1 MRVIIWSCLFLLTL
15 FSCADDSQERS
26 KNAKPISSIVFTPV
40 EKPVFVADS
49 AYQYIV
55 EQLAF
60 GPRVPGSKS
69 HANAAVYLEKQFK
82 KWNWQTNLQLGSA
95 VTFNGK
101 EIAIKNIV
109 ARFDT
114 TKKSRV
120 LLMAHWDTRPFAD
133 RDEIRKTEAIDG
145 ANDGASGVGVLLEIA
160 RIISSSDLKPNIGI
174 DIVLFDA
181 EDYGQPSGMM
191 SGQTGDTWCLG
202 SQYWA
207 KHLAV
212 DYVRPK
218 YGILLDMVGAKDAI
232 FPKEGVSMQY
242 NPQLVNKIWYFAN
255 KLGYGKYFIDYV
267 RPKYGILLDMV
278 GAKDAIFSKEGVSM
292 QYNPQLVNKI
302 WYFAN
307 KLGYGKY
314 FIQQEASGG
323 ITDDHLYVNKIAK
336 IPSIDIIHYDPYQ
349 GDFGAFHHR
358 HSDDINVIDKTTLE
372 VVGNV
377 VLETIY
383 REK

>member
-1 MRVIIWSCLFLLTL
+1 MRVIIWSCLFQLTL

-120 LLMAHWDTRPFAD
+120 LLMTHWDTRPFAD

-207 KHLAV
+207 KHLA
-212 DYVRPK
+212 D
-218 YGILLDMVGAKDAI
+218 
-232 FPKEGVSMQY
+232 
-242 NPQLVNKIWYFAN
+242 
-255 KLGYGKYFIDYV
+255 DYV

-372 VVGNV
+372 VVGNL

>member
-1 MRVIIWSCLFLLTL
+1 M
-15 FSCADDSQERS
+15 
-26 KNAKPISSIVFTPV
+26 N
-40 EKPVFVADS
+40 
-49 AYQYIV
+49 
-55 EQLAF
+55 
-60 GPRVPGSKS
+60 
-69 HANAAVYLEKQFK
+69 LEKQFK

-255 KLGYGKYFIDYV
+255 KLGYGKYFI
-267 RPKYGILLDMV
+267 
-278 GAKDAIFSKEGVSM
+278 
-292 QYNPQLVNKI
+292 
-302 WYFAN
+302 
-307 KLGYGKY
+307 
-314 FIQQEASGG
+314 QQEASGG